1 MQSSLR
7 QQPLSYS
14 PYCSTGSDVSCVNQK
29 NDVWEGDSKI
39 PGEISQTSN
48 LQMVEL
54 TICFEKRARTVDKQ
68 NHSELDNNQEV
79 VFDSVNELN
88 QL

>member
-7 QQPLSYS
+7 QQSSSCS
-14 PYCSTGSDVSCVNQK
+14 PYCSTGSDVRCVNQE
-29 NDVWEGDSKI
+29 NDVWEGDYKV

-48 LQMVEL
+48 LQTVEL
-54 TICFEKRARTVDKQ
+54 TICFEKKTRTVNKQ
-68 NHSELDNNQEV
+68 DHSELDNNQEA
-79 VFDSVNELN
+79 VFDRVNELN